1 MFLFQ
6 NAYYLL
12 CVAQCWLAVRL
23 ELVGTVIISLA
34 CICCVVQHPFR
45 GGDAT
50 FAGLAGLSISFALS
64 VTQSLN
70 WSVRMASDLE
80 AGMVAVERVRE
91 YCKVET
97 EAAHWTPEDAK
108 LSPSW
113 PSGGRISFQG
123 TKLRYRPGLPLVL
136 KGLDIEIPERAKVG
150 VVGRTGAGKWPICMH
165 HISLVLLSDSQILFL
180 FNVCNHRK
188 VNSYA
193 CPHESG

>member
-1 MFLFQ
+1 M
-6 NAYYLL
+6 
-12 CVAQCWLAVRL
+12 
-23 ELVGTVIISLA
+23 A
-34 CICCVVQHPFR
+34 CMCSVVQHPYR

-64 VTQSLN
+64 VTQALN

-97 EAAHWTPEDAK
+97 EAAHLTLEDAK
-108 LSPSW
+108 LPPSW
-113 PSGGRISFQG
+113 PSGGRISFQA

-150 VVGRTGAGKWPICMH
+150 VVGRTGAGK
-165 HISLVLLSDSQILFL
+165 
-180 FNVCNHRK
+180 
-188 VNSYA
+188 
-193 CPHESG
+193 